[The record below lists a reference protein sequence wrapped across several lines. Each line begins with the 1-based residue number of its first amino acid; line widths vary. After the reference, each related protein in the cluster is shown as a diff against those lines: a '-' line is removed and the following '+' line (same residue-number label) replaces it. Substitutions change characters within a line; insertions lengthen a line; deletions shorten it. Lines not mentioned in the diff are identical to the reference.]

1 VLRFSGWL
9 LPAILLCSFVTLG
22 AWAILTTSLT
32 LDEPTYIQAGLSY
45 WQGNFTPNPEHPP
58 VAKELIALPVVFLRA
73 IGAISA
79 PTSDLSLVPLY
90 RLTSLLAGLGTVAVC
105 GWWAWRLWRSRAAA
119 LTSMALAAFE
129 PNLLA
134 NAGVATLDSFLT
146 FFCALSAYLLW
157 SSRTR
162 APTIRSAVAIG
173 LVFGCAVGTKT
184 SAIVLLPVVVFL
196 TRPEVALRG
205 AGWPAYLRAYL
216 VRLSVLAAAAGVAL
230 FAVHGFSHPEQL
242 WLGTVWQL
250 GHAQS
255 GHNAFLFGEH
265 SGEGWLHYYAVAFVV
280 KTPMP
285 TLVAIVAGII
295 AVVRSTNRDAVA
307 ALVILPMLI
316 LVVTS
321 LSYIDIGVRN
331 VLPMYPLLLVGA
343 GGLASAPGLR
353 RARWIPLVLV
363 TGAALSVLRIAPH
376 TLSYFNEAA
385 GGPESGRFLLSDSNL
400 DWGQDLKAL
409 ANYQTAK
416 GLPAIYFAPFT
427 SYSPA
432 LYGIRAQV
440 LPAFPL
446 GAPSGT
452 PVVPPDGPQVLA
464 ISITTLQGTY
474 LDPHDAYAWL
484 FQREP
489 IARIGYSILA
499 YDITRD
505 ADAHDRLG
513 AILAVSGNAAG
524 AESERAKAIAIRSA
538 RGK

>member
-196 TRPEVALRG
+196 TRPKSRCAARDGRRIFVRIWCGCPCWPPRREWLCSPFTASHILSSCGWARSGNWDTRKADTTLFCLVSTPG
-205 AGWPAYLRAYL
+205 KAG
-216 VRLSVLAAAAGVAL
+216 
-230 FAVHGFSHPEQL
+230 
-242 WLGTVWQL
+242 
-250 GHAQS
+250 
-255 GHNAFLFGEH
+255 
-265 SGEGWLHYYAVAFVV
+265 
-280 KTPMP
+280 
-285 TLVAIVAGII
+285 
-295 AVVRSTNRDAVA
+295 STTTRW
-307 ALVILPMLI
+307 
-316 LVVTS
+316 
-321 LSYIDIGVRN
+321 
-331 VLPMYPLLLVGA
+331 LLL
-343 GGLASAPGLR
+343 
-353 RARWIPLVLV
+353 
-363 TGAALSVLRIAPH
+363 
-376 TLSYFNEAA
+376 
-385 GGPESGRFLLSDSNL
+385 
-400 DWGQDLKAL
+400 
-409 ANYQTAK
+409 
-416 GLPAIYFAPFT
+416 
-427 SYSPA
+427 
-432 LYGIRAQV
+432 
-440 LPAFPL
+440 
-446 GAPSGT
+446 
-452 PVVPPDGPQVLA
+452 
-464 ISITTLQGTY
+464 
-474 LDPHDAYAWL
+474 
-484 FQREP
+484 
-489 IARIGYSILA
+489 
-499 YDITRD
+499 
-505 ADAHDRLG
+505 
-513 AILAVSGNAAG
+513 
-524 AESERAKAIAIRSA
+524 
-538 RGK
+538 

>member
-1 VLRFSGWL
+1 V
-9 LPAILLCSFVTLG
+9 
-22 AWAILTTSLT
+22 
-32 LDEPTYIQAGLSY
+32 
-45 WQGNFTPNPEHPP
+45 
-58 VAKELIALPVVFLRA
+58 
-73 IGAISA
+73 
-79 PTSDLSLVPLY
+79 
-90 RLTSLLAGLGTVAVC
+90 
-105 GWWAWRLWRSRAAA
+105 
-119 LTSMALAAFE
+119 
-129 PNLLA
+129 
-134 NAGVATLDSFLT
+134 
-146 FFCALSAYLLW
+146 
-157 SSRTR
+157 
-162 APTIRSAVAIG
+162 
-173 LVFGCAVGTKT
+173 
-184 SAIVLLPVVVFL
+184 
-196 TRPEVALRG
+196 
-205 AGWPAYLRAYL
+205 
-216 VRLSVLAAAAGVAL
+216 
-230 FAVHGFSHPEQL
+230 
-242 WLGTVWQL
+242 
-250 GHAQS
+250 
-255 GHNAFLFGEH
+255 
-265 SGEGWLHYYAVAFVV
+265 
-280 KTPMP
+280 
-285 TLVAIVAGII
+285 
-295 AVVRSTNRDAVA
+295 
-307 ALVILPMLI
+307 
-316 LVVTS
+316 
-321 LSYIDIGVRN
+321 
-331 VLPMYPLLLVGA
+331 
-343 GGLASAPGLR
+343 GLR
-353 RARWIPLVLV
+353 PRLVSGGRVGIPLVLV

-538 RGK
+538 RGR